1 MEQHIG
7 INGTDTAYW
16 EYNPK
21 KQPTLI
27 FIHGFRGTHH
37 GLQKIAEQLPE
48 YRLIIPDLPGF
59 GDSEALPD
67 GHSIMNYLDW
77 LHAFRAKVDTAA
89 ESYVIGHSFGTI
101 VTSHYAAAHPEKV
114 KKLVLINPI
123 GSPALESEQ
132 RFLVQLAILY
142 YWLGRKLPPSAARAW
157 IAMKPATKIMSITMR
172 KTKDKSI
179 RRYIDEQH
187 YAHFSSFAN
196 ATQLSE
202 AFRTSVTHD
211 VSQVAETLH
220 VPTLLIAG
228 EQDPITSLAKQQH
241 LHGRIAG
248 AKLVVIPNVG
258 HLTHYE
264 TPGPVADAI
273 RTFLAN

>member
-1 MEQHIG
+1 MEQHIV

-21 KQPTLI
+21 KQPALI

-59 GDSEALPD
+59 GDSEALSSE
-67 GHSIMNYLDW
+67 HSITQYIAW
-77 LHAFRAKVDTAA
+77 LHEFRRHVDT
-89 ESYVIGHSFGTI
+89 EKQSYIVGHSFGTI
-101 VTSHYAAAHPEKV
+101 VTSHYAAAHPGTV

-196 ATQLSE
+196 PKQLAE
-202 AFRTSVTHD
+202 AFRASVSHD
-211 VSQVAETLH
+211 VSEVASRLRI
-220 VPTLLIAG
+220 PTLLIAG
-228 EQDPITSLAKQQH
+228 EKDDITSLAKQRH
-241 LHGRIAG
+241 LHGAIDG
-248 AKLVVIPNVG
+248 AQLVVIDDVG

-264 TPGPVADAI
+264 TPEAVAAAI
-273 RTFLAN
+273 RNFIQ

>member
-1 MEQHIG
+1 MEQHIV

-21 KQPTLI
+21 KQPALI

-59 GDSEALPD
+59 GDSEALSSE
-67 GHSIMNYLDW
+67 HSITQYIAW
-77 LHAFRAKVDTAA
+77 LHEFRRHVDT
-89 ESYVIGHSFGTI
+89 EKQSYIVGHSFGTI
-101 VTSHYAAAHPEKV
+101 VTSHYAAAHPGTV

-196 ATQLSE
+196 PKQLAE
-202 AFRTSVTHD
+202 AFRASVSHD
-211 VSQVAETLH
+211 VSEVASRLCI
-220 VPTLLIAG
+220 PTLLIAG
-228 EQDPITSLAKQQH
+228 EKDDITSLAKQRH
-241 LHGRIAG
+241 LHGAIDG
-248 AKLVVIPNVG
+248 AQLVVIDGVG

-264 TPGPVADAI
+264 TPGEVAAAI
-273 RTFLAN
+273 RNFVT